1 MKPHPVILALA
12 LLGALGGTADAQ
24 GRGKE
29 KSAGRGSQ
37 VAVTHRPGTD
47 AEIRIIRDFYSEPS
61 RKPKALP
68 PGIAKNLARGKP
80 LPPGIARTRV
90 PDQLLV
96 RLPTRTGTRWLVVGD
111 RVLLV
116 DASDIVVDLIRLTF

>member
-1 MKPHPVILALA
+1 MKPHPVILGLA
-12 LLGALGGTADAQ
+12 LLGALSGTADAQ

-29 KSAGRGSQ
+29 KSADRGAQ
-37 VAVTHRPGTD
+37 AAVKRGPTD

-61 RKPKALP
+61 RKPKSLP

-96 RLPTRTGTRWLVVGD
+96 RLPARTGTRWLVVGD

-116 DASDIVVDLIRLTF
+116 DASDIVVDLVRLVF